1 MIDDTKL
8 NPGDRFTLPIL
19 RHIVAWLEI
28 GPGTRLLDAGCGPG
42 TFAALAADAGAE
54 VVAVDVEPAE
64 VDKARAQAARLGVA
78 NRITFEAASL
88 LDLPFEAGRFNL
100 VWVSMVLHHI
110 ADPVAAMT
118 ELGRVLKP
126 GGRAAIR
133 EGGLPLRLLPFDI
146 GMGEPGLQ
154 DRLQVAS
161 NQWFAAMQRDTLGGL
176 PYPYGWSRLLRDTG
190 FKDVNAKSFA
200 LDALSPFEPWALD
213 MLVRRQRQ
221 AVERTE
227 YGDFLSAEDRA
238 LVEMITDPASPHALH
253 HRDDLHAQLADSV
266 YVGVKAV

>member
-1 MIDDTKL
+1 MIDDTQL

-19 RHIVAWLEI
+19 RQIVAWLEI

-42 TFAALAADAGAE
+42 TFATLAAEAGAE

-64 VDKARAQAARLGVA
+64 VDKARTQAEKLGLTG
-78 NRITFEAASL
+78 RITFEAASL
-88 LDLPFEAGRFNL
+88 LDLPFEAEQFDL

-110 ADPVAAMT
+110 ADPVAAMA
-118 ELGRVLKP
+118 ELGRVVKP

-133 EGGLPLRLLPFDI
+133 EGGLPLRLLPFDL

-176 PYPYGWSRLLRDTG
+176 PYPFGWTRLLRDTG
-190 FKDVNAKSFA
+190 FEDVTAKSFA
-200 LDALSPFEPWALD
+200 LDVIPPFEPTALA
-213 MLVRRQRQ
+213 MLVRRLRQ
-221 AVERTE
+221 SVERTE
-227 YGDFLSAEDRA
+227 YGDFLSADDRT
-238 LVEMITDPASPHALH
+238 LVESITDPASPHALH
-253 HRDDLHAQLADSV
+253 HRNDLHAQMADSV
-266 YVGVKAV
+266 YVGLKPV